1 MRRLPIVAVQK
12 YKNNDGRRG
21 GSVVVDME
29 KDWDEVWNAWLLA
42 AGPPATRFNSG
53 G

>member
-1 MRRLPIVAVQK
+1 MMGK
-12 YKNNDGRRG
+12 RG

-29 KDWDEVWNAWLLA
+29 KDWDEVRNAWLLA
-42 AGPPATRFNSG
+42 EGPPATHFNSG